1 MTREPVPG
9 DLVIL
14 KNRRH
19 YTGVDVAAKQ
29 HFRVPSDSIGLVLRR
44 GIGKVDGAD
53 WKFSDVYVLTQG
65 RVVACAP
72 GVWTVID
79 EAG

>member
-9 DLVIL
+9 DLVTL

-19 YTGVDVAAKQ
+19 YTGVDITIGQ
-29 HFRVPSDSIGLVLRR
+29 HFNVPQDSIGVVL
-44 GIGKVDGAD
+44 GYGKRIYENSANIH
-53 WKFSDVYVLTQG
+53 VLTQG
-65 RVVACAP
+65 RVVACAA

-79 EAG
+79 DAG